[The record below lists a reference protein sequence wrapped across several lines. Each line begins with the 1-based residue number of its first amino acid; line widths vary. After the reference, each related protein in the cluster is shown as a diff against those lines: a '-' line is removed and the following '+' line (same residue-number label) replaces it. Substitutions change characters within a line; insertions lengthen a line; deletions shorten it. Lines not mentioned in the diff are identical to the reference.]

1 MSRIQAMI
9 DGTSKTNVSKV
20 VGSLKPLQ
28 KQGYHFAA
36 RFRNAEEEQYIRR
49 WAAQRIVLHRR
60 QTQSDPP
67 KDGDGEEQ
75 QQDEAPGHFLDV
87 LLSRSPPEGS
97 ANRSHLHI
105 LRNPLIFIK

>member
-1 MSRIQAMI
+1 MI

-49 WAAQRIVLHRR
+49 
-60 QTQSDPP
+60 
-67 KDGDGEEQ
+67 
-75 QQDEAPGHFLDV
+75 
-87 LLSRSPPEGS
+87 
-97 ANRSHLHI
+97 
-105 LRNPLIFIK
+105 